1 MDVCILLYILNIQ
14 MWVTLS
20 NTNGGNIGILVLK
33 AMYDD
38 YHAICKNNKMSS
50 HKISG
55 RY

>member
-1 MDVCILLYILNIQ
+1 